1 MPGVCDVPCW
11 RGRPL
16 HAIVFDLD
24 GTLIDSLPDIRHALN
39 SALRAYD
46 RLPLELNAV
55 AKMVGDGI
63 PKLVERGFA
72 ASGGVPEKTILDEAV
87 DVCLAAYEARP
98 AVETR
103 AFPDVPETLA
113 TFHGSGLRLA
123 ICSNKT
129 EKLSRLILESLGLA
143 GYFGA
148 ILGGDSLPQRKPDPA
163 PVLACLDGL
172 KVGAADALYV
182 GDHRNDL
189 LAARA
194 AGVPVVLLD
203 REDGTSSVRD
213 LDADEILA
221 DVAEL
226 CELLYKD
233 AA

>member
-1 MPGVCDVPCW
+1 MSGARTVPNW

-16 HAIVFDLD
+16 RAVVFDLD

-46 RLPLELNAV
+46 RTPLELSAV

-72 ASGGVPEKTILDEAV
+72 ASGGLPEETILNEAIA
-87 DVCLAAYEARP
+87 VCLAAYEARP

-103 AFPDVPETLA
+103 AFPEVPEALPVLHKA
-113 TFHGSGLRLA
+113 GLRLA
-123 ICSNKT
+123 VCTNKT
-129 EKLSRLILESLGLA
+129 ERLSRLILESLGLA

-148 ILGGDSLPQRKPDPA
+148 VLGGDSLPQRKPDPA

-172 KVGAADALYV
+172 EVNAQDALYV
-182 GDHRNDL
+182 GDHKNDL

-194 AGVPVVLLD
+194 AGLPVVLLD
-203 REDGTSSVRD
+203 REDGTSSIRD
-213 LDADEILA
+213 LDADEILTDLA
-221 DVAEL
+221 DL
-226 CELLYKD
+226 CGLLYED
-233 AA
+233 AS